1 MSFFQP
7 LYEGY
12 GQAQSLKTQA
22 SQYEDQAKV
31 TAQQSN
37 SNEEIMRR
45 RVKMQTGG
53 MRAAANE
60 SGFDSSS
67 GSLADL
73 QGRSAGEAELDILTE
88 RYKAE
93 LQSIGLRNEAKSLRT
108 SASNVR
114 KEAAF
119 KFIMNAGTSAAKYG
133 GGMPMPGG

>member
-37 SNEEIMRR
+37 ANEEIMRR

-53 MRAAANE
+53 MRASAAE

-67 GSLADL
+67 GSMADL
-73 QGRSAGEAELDILTE
+73 LTHSAGEAELDILTE

-93 LQSIGLRNEAKSLRT
+93 LQGIGLRNEATSLRK

-119 KFIMNAGTSAAKYG
+119 KFLMKAGETGAKYG
-133 GGMPMPGG
+133 GGMPVPGG